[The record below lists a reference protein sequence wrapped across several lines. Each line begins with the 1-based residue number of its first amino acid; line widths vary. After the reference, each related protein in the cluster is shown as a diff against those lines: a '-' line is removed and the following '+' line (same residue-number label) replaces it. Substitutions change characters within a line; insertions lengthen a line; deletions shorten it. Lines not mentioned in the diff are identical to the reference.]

1 MTIER
6 SFLEEIVDR
15 DTFSIKEVDLFK
27 AVDLWATEDC
37 KRQGLKPDGEVKRK
51 ILGQRI
57 VKGVRF
63 PVMKKKEFAAFV
75 LDCNI
80 LTKQEAYDIIKYFNS
95 VLNGPPS
102 FSEAKRAFFSIQRCF
117 RFRSLNQG
125 LWCRSVE
132 PNSLIIS
139 VDKEIMLHGLNLFA
153 GNNRD
158 NVVTLKI
165 SDVANDLSLVSKS
178 ETLDSEPVQ
187 SELGLY
193 SQLCVYL
200 ILQSS

>member
-1 MTIER
+1 MT
-6 SFLEEIVDR
+6 
-15 DTFSIKEVDLFK
+15 
-27 AVDLWATEDC
+27 
-37 KRQGLKPDGEVKRK
+37 
-51 ILGQRI
+51 
-57 VKGVRF
+57 
-63 PVMKKKEFAAFV
+63 KKEFAAFV

-102 FSEAKRAFFSIQRCF
+102 FSEHKRAFFSIQRCF

-125 LWCRSVE
+125 LRCRSFE

-139 VDKEIMLHGLNLFA
+139 VNKEIMLHGLNLFA
-153 GNNRD
+153 GNNHD

-165 SDVANDLSLVSKS
+165 SDVANNLSLVSKAES
-178 ETLDSEPVQ
+178 LDSEPVQ

-193 SQLCVYL
+193 SQLCVL
-200 ILQSS
+200 FDPPVILKNDKRYCVEAAISGPTVWYVTKGTSSVQCSGVTFRFEYNKIRNFETKVEMGQFAEFLFTL